1 MAEFLDTS
9 PEEELQENEEL
20 ATLEEE
26 NTTEQEPEEETPT
39 EVEAE
44 AEQEEEDIPEKYKGK
59 SAKDII
65 RMHQEAE
72 KLLGRQ
78 SSEVGELR
86 KLVDNFIQT
95 QTLQAD
101 KPSEPEE
108 EIDFFDNPQGAV
120 EQLLN
125 NHPKFKQTE
134 EISRQ
139 LKQQQTMAQ
148 LQTNHPDFK
157 DIVADEEFASWV
169 MNSKVRQKLYAQ
181 ADSEFDYDAADEL
194 LSTWKER
201 KSIVQQTKEHEEAAR
216 KQQAKAASTG
226 TAKGSGETPRKKIY
240 RRTDII
246 KLMQTDPQRYLD
258 LADEITLA
266 YSEGRVK

>member
-1 MAEFLDTS
+1 MAEFLDER
-9 PEEELQENEEL
+9 PDEELQDGEEL

-26 NTTEQEPEEETPT
+26 DTTNQEPQEETPE
-39 EVEAE
+39 EVET
-44 AEQEEEDIPEKYKGK
+44 EEDDDLPEKYKGK

-95 QTLQAD
+95 QTQQATQ
-101 KPSEPEE
+101 PNEPEE
-108 EIDFFDNPQGAV
+108 EIDFFENPQKAV
-120 EQLLN
+120 EQMLN
-125 NHPKFKQTE
+125 NHPKFKQTDE
-134 EISRQ
+134 MSRQ

-148 LQTNHPDFK
+148 LQTNHPDFQ
-157 DIVADEEFASWV
+157 DIVADNSFAEWV
-169 MNSKVRQKLYAQ
+169 MASKVRQKLYAQ

-201 KSIVQQTKEHEEAAR
+201 KSIVKQTKEHEEQAR
-216 KQQAKAASTG
+216 KQQVKAASTG

-240 RRTDII
+240 RRADII
-246 KLMQTDPQRYLD
+246 KLMQNDPQRYLD

>member
-1 MAEFLDTS
+1 MAEFLDVS
-9 PEEELQENEEL
+9 PEEELQDGEEL

-26 NTTEQEPEEETPT
+26 DTTEQEAPEEPTPE
-39 EVEAE
+39 EVET
-44 AEQEEEDIPEKYKGK
+44 EEEDDLPEKYRGK

-86 KLVDNFIQT
+86 KLVDNFIQSQT
-95 QTLQAD
+95 QQAANAQEVD
-101 KPSEPEE
+101 ED
-108 EIDFFDNPQGAV
+108 IDFFEDPQKAV
-120 EQLLN
+120 ERMLN

-134 EISRQ
+134 EMSRM
-139 LKQQQTMAQ
+139 LKQQQITAQ
-148 LQTNHPDFK
+148 LQTNHPDFQ
-157 DIVADEEFASWV
+157 DIVADESFGEWV
-169 MNSKVRQKLYAQ
+169 MASKVRQELYKR
-181 ADSEFDYDAADEL
+181 ADNEFDYDAADEL

-201 KSIVQQTKEHEEAAR
+201 KSIVKQTKEHEESAR

-226 TAKGSGETPRKKIY
+226 TAKGSGETSRKKIY

-246 KLMQTDPQRYLD
+246 KLMQNDPQRYLD

>member
-1 MAEFLDTS
+1 MAEFLDVS
-9 PEEELQENEEL
+9 PEEELQDGEEL

-26 NTTEQEPEEETPT
+26 NTTEQEPEEETLE
-39 EVEAE
+39 EVEA
-44 AEQEEEDIPEKYKGK
+44 EEEDIPEKYKGK
-59 SAKDII
+59 SSKDII

-86 KLVDNFIQT
+86 KLVDNFIQS
-95 QTLQAD
+95 QTANAA
-101 KPSEPEE
+101 KPKESEE
-108 EIDFFDNPQGAV
+108 EIDFFENPQAAV
-120 EQLLN
+120 EQMLN
-125 NHPKFKQTE
+125 NHPKFKQADE
-134 EISRQ
+134 MSRQ
-139 LKQQQTMAQ
+139 LKQQQTLAQ
-148 LQTNHPDFK
+148 LQTNHPDFQ
-157 DIVADEEFASWV
+157 DIVADTEFAEWV
-169 MNSKVRQKLYAQ
+169 NASKVRQKLYAQ

-201 KSIVQQTKEHEEAAR
+201 KSIVKQTKEHEETAR

-246 KLMQTDPQRYLD
+246 NLMQNDPQRYLD

>member
-1 MAEFLDTS
+1 MAEFLDVS
-9 PEEELQENEEL
+9 PEEELQDGEEL

-26 NTTEQEPEEETPT
+26 NTTEQEPEEETP
-39 EVEAE
+39 EVETE
-44 AEQEEEDIPEKYKGK
+44 EEEDDLPEKYKGK

-95 QTLQAD
+95 QTAQAA
-101 KPSEPEE
+101 KPNESEEQ
-108 EIDFFDNPQGAV
+108 IDFFENPQGAV
-120 EQLLN
+120 EQLIN

-134 EISRQ
+134 EISNQ
-139 LKQQQTMAQ
+139 LKQQQTMNQ
-148 LQTNHPDFK
+148 LQTNHPDYAE
-157 DIVADEEFASWV
+157 IVGSDEFANWV
-169 MNSKVRQKLYAQ
+169 MGSKVRQELFKR
-181 ADSEFDYDAADEL
+181 ADNQFDYDAADEL

-201 KSIVQQTKEHEEAAR
+201 KSIVKQTKEHEETAR

-240 RRTDII
+240 RRADII
-246 KLMQTDPQRYLD
+246 KLMQNDPQRYLD

>member
-1 MAEFLDTS
+1 MAEFLDVS
-9 PEEELQENEEL
+9 PEEELQDGEEL

-26 NTTEQEPEEETPT
+26 NTTEQEPEEDTLE

-44 AEQEEEDIPEKYKGK
+44 EEEDIPEKYKGK

-95 QTLQAD
+95 QTANAE
-101 KPSEPEE
+101 KPKESGE
-108 EIDFFDNPQGAV
+108 EIDFFENPQAAI
-120 EQLLN
+120 EQMVN

-139 LKQQQTMAQ
+139 FKQQQTLTQ
-148 LQTNHPDFK
+148 LQTNHPDFQ

-169 MNSKVRQKLYAQ
+169 NASKVRQELYRR
-181 ADSEFDYDAADEL
+181 ADADFDYDSADEL
-194 LSTWKER
+194 LSNWKER
-201 KSIVQQTKEHEEAAR
+201 KSIVKQSKEHEEAAR

-246 KLMQTDPQRYLD
+246 NLMQNDPQRYLQ